1 MIGYMYFGTGGKY
14 SVSADCGK
22 FRREMFTNSL
32 LRILLGNTKNPLF
45 TGFVAQGK
53 RYS

>member
-1 MIGYMYFGTGGKY
+1 MSKRVGGKY
-14 SVSADCGK
+14 CFSAECRK

-45 TGFVAQGK
+45 MGFVK
-53 RYS
+53 SDERI